1 MIGLDTNILVRFLT
15 NDDPTQSPRSR
26 QIVGRQL
33 TEQDPGYVTLAAIVE
48 TAWVLENIYKLSS
61 LELAKAVRL
70 LLQIETLAIQNE
82 QEVYTAMIALEERKV
97 DFADSL
103 IAALGRHAGC
113 TTTLT
118 FDRKAARLQGFQL
131 AK

>member
-26 QIVGRQL
+26 QIIGLQL

-61 LELAKAVRL
+61 FELAKAVRL

-82 QEVYTAMIALEERKV
+82 QEVYTAMIALEERKA
-97 DFADSL
+97 DFVGAL
-103 IAALGRHAGC
+103 IAALGQYAGC

-118 FDRKAARLQGFQL
+118 FDRKAARLQGFAL